1 MRNMKSYQF
10 INNYK
15 KYQHYCKMSIT
26 VQQLLNDAKRLVT
39 RLRDHDNVADTLI
52 SQAQNLNNNVE
63 TMKQYH
69 EEVEKLNALAH
80 QRPRSA
86 LILNIQQENRHI
98 RELQQE
104 NRDLRIMLEEH
115 QNTLEHIMNKYRA
128 QVKRIAK
135 TAKEEKAWIQKDFT
149 QELQQRTEKISEMAA
164 VMKKAVE
171 IDDENFSKEQAIVTR
186 LERENKLLRDVLEL
200 NASYRSETAQKAVIQ
215 KTDEGVQTEL

>member
-1 MRNMKSYQF
+1 MA
-10 INNYK
+10 
-15 KYQHYCKMSIT
+15 IT

-39 RLRDHDNVADTLI
+39 RLRDHDNSADTLI
-52 SQAQNLNNNVE
+52 SQAQTLNNNVE

-69 EEVEKLNALAH
+69 EEVKKLNALAH

-115 QNTLEHIMNKYRA
+115 QNTLDHIMTKYRA

-135 TAKEEKAWIQKDFT
+135 TAKEEQAWEI
-149 QELQQRTEKISEMAA
+149 QQRTEKITEMAA
-164 VMKKAVE
+164 VMKKAIE
-171 IDDENFSKEQAIVTR
+171 IDDENFLKEQEIVNR

-200 NASYRSETAQKAVIQ
+200 NASRRSGTAQKAVIE

>member
-1 MRNMKSYQF
+1 
-10 INNYK
+10 
-15 KYQHYCKMSIT
+15 MSIT

-39 RLRDHDNVADTLI
+39 RLRDHDNSADTLI

-86 LILNIQQENRHI
+86 LISNIQQENRHI

-135 TAKEEKAWIQKDFT
+135 TAKEEQSYLQKDFSLEV
-149 QELQQRTEKISEMAA
+149 QKRTEKIAEMAA
-164 VMKKAVE
+164 VMKKAIE
-171 IDDENFSKEQAIVTR
+171 IDDEKIMKEQQIVSR

-200 NASYRSETAQKAVIQ
+200 NAAQRSVIAQKAVVET
-215 KTDEGVQTEL
+215 TDESVQTEL